1 VRWKNCKEREMGL
14 GSLHVFPARCSGGS
28 ARRFGRARAREEEED
43 VGAAYA
49 MVKGQTQRGEKKRTV
64 FWEKGRIFFLAFVGT
79 RPRTP
84 SWAWPIYTT
93 QRDKICMTG

>member
-1 VRWKNCKEREMGL
+1 MD
-14 GSLHVFPARCSGGS
+14 SPHVFPARCSGGS

-49 MVKGQTQRGEKKRTV
+49 TVKRQTQRGGKRTV
-64 FWEKGRIFFLAFVGT
+64 FWEKGRIYFFWAFVGT

-93 QRDKICMTG
+93 QRDKICLTG